1 MGLPARGPVGKKA
14 WGCHMSRVNPF
25 SAPATVAQAAAT
37 HSGQSY
43 AFRPPTSLGNGL
55 RGAIAAFVL
64 LTLAVVGVMA
74 YGLQLLQQGI
84 DSGITAELQDK
95 LLRAGWLQL
104 NLFRLQLVLMLACY
118 IWAGCWIYRVACN
131 VRALGARGLDD
142 SPGWAVGWYAVPFMN
157 LVRPLRAM
165 TQIWLGSQAPTRWQK
180 LGTPS
185 LLSLWWGFW
194 IAGNLSYWFVT
205 QYLKP
210 EHTFDGLHTQQ
221 LLLLGGQGL
230 NLAAAALFLL
240 VVSRLTRM
248 QAEEYQRQQATPS
261 AHTPSLADA
270 FVA

>member
-1 MGLPARGPVGKKA
+1 
-14 WGCHMSRVNPF
+14 MSRVNPF
-25 SAPATVAQAAAT
+25 STPGSVASQSSAP
-37 HSGQSY
+37 SGQY
-43 AFRPPTSLGNGL
+43 VFRSPNSLGNGV
-55 RGAIAAFVL
+55 RGVIGAFVL
-64 LTLAVVGVMA
+64 LTLAVLGVMA

-84 DSGITAELQDK
+84 DSGITATLQDK
-95 LLRAGWLQL
+95 LAGAGWLQL

-118 IWAGCWIYRVACN
+118 IWAGCWVYRMACN

-142 SPGWAVGWYAVPFMN
+142 SPGWAVGWYAVPVMN

-185 LLSLWWGFW
+185 LLRLWWVFW

-221 LLLLGGQGL
+221 LLLIGGQGL
-230 NLAAAALFLL
+230 NLCAAALFLM
-240 VVSRLTRM
+240 VVTRLTRV
-248 QAEEYQRQQATPS
+248 QVEQHEQQQAVPPVH
-261 AHTPSLADA
+261 AASLADA